1 MRRRAAM
8 RLILLWGLAVGVAIA
23 CVDLLALQF
32 LRSITD
38 EDLAAAITLVDVAI
52 GLLLTGWVGYR
63 VARALD
69 EMRSGLEAAVLAGIV
84 AGLVAAATS
93 YLLPLE
99 EPSSANAVNLVAQN
113 ILFAAASGS
122 LGAWAATTRR
132 SVPPPR

>member
-1 MRRRAAM
+1 M
-8 RLILLWGLAVGVAIA
+8 RLTLLWGLAVGVAIA

-63 VARALD
+63 VARALG
-69 EMRSGLEAAVLAGIV
+69 EMRPGLEAAVLAGIV
-84 AGLVAAATS
+84 AGLAAAATS

-99 EPSSANAVNLVAQN
+99 EPSTANAVYLVAQN
-113 ILFAAASGS
+113 ILFAAAAGS
-122 LGAWAATTRR
+122 LGAWMATARR